1 MLYFKKSDFKEEAME
16 YTYDYYRKSADYIR
30 SVIGDFEPEIGL
42 ILGTGLGKFSAR
54 IEDPVEIPYKDIPNY
69 LVSTAP
75 GHSGKLIF
83 GTVEGRKV
91 MCMSGRFHTYE
102 GYSFEE
108 LSIPVRVMK
117 LMGVKLLVATNAA
130 GAVNVDYRPGDVMI
144 IKDHIKLNGFS
155 PMRGPNVP
163 EFGDRFFDISDLYCR
178 ELRQIAEQC
187 GEDSGLTIHEG
198 VYFFFPG
205 PQFET
210 PAEVRAARILGGDAV
225 GMSTV
230 TETLTAGH
238 CGMPVLGLSL
248 MTNMAAGVLEQKL
261 SGEEVEETAQRVAPL
276 LEAYFAKVLKALPH
290 YE

>member
-1 MLYFKKSDFKEEAME
+1 ME

-54 IEDPVEIPYKDIPNY
+54 IEDPVEIPYQDIPNY

-108 LSIPVRVMK
+108 LAIPVRVMK
-117 LMGVKLLVATNAA
+117 LLGVRLLVVTNAA
-130 GAVNVDYRPGDVMI
+130 GAVNTGYRPGDVMI

-155 PMRGPNVP
+155 PMRGPNVA
-163 EFGDRFFDISDLYCR
+163 EFGDRFFDISDLYSQ
-178 ELRQIAEQC
+178 ELREIAQQC

-238 CGMPVLGLSL
+238 CGIPVLGLSL

-276 LEAYFAKVLKALPH
+276 LEAYFAKVLKALPS
-290 YE
+290 YK

>member
-1 MLYFKKSDFKEEAME
+1 MVYFTKSDFKEETMA
-16 YTYDYYRKSADYIR
+16 YTYEYFKKSADYIR
-30 SVIGDFEPEIGL
+30 SVIGDFQPEIGL
-42 ILGTGLGKFSAR
+42 ILGTGLGKFSSR

-108 LSIPVRVMK
+108 LVIPVRVMK
-117 LMGVKLLVATNAA
+117 LMGIKILVVTNAA
-130 GAVNVDYRPGDVMI
+130 GAVNTEYRPGDLMI
-144 IKDHIKLNGFS
+144 IEDHIKLNGFS

-163 EFGDRFFDISDLYCR
+163 EFGDRFFDISDLYSK
-178 ELRQIAEQC
+178 ELRDIARKC
-187 GEDSGLTIHEG
+187 GKDSGLTIQEG

-210 PAEVRAARILGGDAV
+210 PAEVRAACILGGDAV

-230 TETLTAGH
+230 TETLTAAH
-238 CGMPVLGLSL
+238 CGIPVLGLSL

-261 SGEEVEETAQRVAPL
+261 SGEEVEETANRVAPL

>member
-1 MLYFKKSDFKEEAME
+1 ME
-16 YTYDYYRKSADYIR
+16 YTYDYYRRSAEYIR
-30 SVIGDFEPEIGL
+30 SVIGSFDPEIGL
-42 ILGTGLGKFSAR
+42 ILGTGLGAFSQR
-54 IEDPVEIPYKDIPNY
+54 IEDPIEIPYKDIPNY

-83 GTVEGRKV
+83 GTVEGRRV

-102 GYSFEE
+102 GYDFEQ
-108 LSIPVRVMK
+108 LAIPVRVMK
-117 LMGVKLLVATNAA
+117 LLGVKLLVVTNAA
-130 GAVNVDYRPGDVMI
+130 GAINTEYRPGDVMI

-163 EFGDRFFDISDLYCR
+163 EFGDRFFDVSEIYTKA
-178 ELRQIAEQC
+178 LRNIALAC
-187 GEDSGLTIHEG
+187 GEGSGLTFHEG

-210 PAEVRAARILGGDAV
+210 PAEIRAARILGGDAA

-230 TETLTAGH
+230 TETLTAAH

-261 SGEEVEETAQRVAPL
+261 SGEEVDETARRVAPL
-276 LEAYFAKVLKALPH
+276 LEDYFAKVLKALPS
-290 YE
+290 Y

>member
-1 MLYFKKSDFKEEAME
+1 MLYSKKSDFKEVAME
-16 YTYDYYRKSADYIR
+16 YTYEYFKKSAEYIR
-30 SVIGDFEPEIGL
+30 SVTGGFEPEIGL

-54 IEDPVEIPYKDIPNY
+54 IEDPLEIPYKDIPNY

-75 GHSGKLIF
+75 GHSGRLIF
-83 GTVEGRKV
+83 GMVEGRKV

-108 LSIPVRVMK
+108 LAIPVRVMK
-117 LMGVKLLVATNAA
+117 LLGVKLLVVTNAA
-130 GAVNVDYRPGDVMI
+130 GAVNETYRPGDLMI

-163 EFGDRFFDISDLYCR
+163 EFGDRFFDVSDLYTK
-178 ELRQIAEQC
+178 ELREIAKRC
-187 GEDSGLTIHEG
+187 GEGSGLTLREG

-276 LEAYFAKVLKALPH
+276 LEAYFAKVLKALPS

>member
-1 MLYFKKSDFKEEAME
+1 ME

-102 GYSFEE
+102 GYIFEE
-108 LSIPVRVMK
+108 LAIPVRVMK
-117 LMGVKLLVATNAA
+117 LLGVKLLGVTNAA

-163 EFGDRFFDISDLYCR
+163 EFGDRFFDISDLYCK

-290 YE
+290 YEE

>member
-1 MLYFKKSDFKEEAME
+1 ME

-54 IEDPVEIPYKDIPNY
+54 IEDPVEIPYRDIPNY

-108 LSIPVRVMK
+108 LAIPVRVMK
-117 LMGVKLLVATNAA
+117 LLGVRLLVVTNAA
-130 GAVNVDYRPGDVMI
+130 GAVNTGYRPGDVMI

-155 PMRGPNVP
+155 PMRGPNVA
-163 EFGDRFFDISDLYCR
+163 EFGDRFFDISDLYSQ
-178 ELRQIAEQC
+178 ELREIAQQC

-238 CGMPVLGLSL
+238 CGIPVLGLSL

-276 LEAYFAKVLKALPH
+276 LEAYFAKVLKALPS
-290 YE
+290 YK

>member
-1 MLYFKKSDFKEEAME
+1 ME
-16 YTYDYYRKSADYIR
+16 YTYDYYRKSADSIR

-108 LSIPVRVMK
+108 LAIPVRVMK
-117 LMGVKLLVATNAA
+117 LLGVKLLVVTNAA

-163 EFGDRFFDISDLYCR
+163 EFGDRFFDISDLYCK

>member
-1 MLYFKKSDFKEEAME
+1 ME
-16 YTYDYYRKSADYIR
+16 YTYDYFKKSADHIR

-117 LMGVKLLVATNAA
+117 LMGVKLLVVTNAA
-130 GAVNVDYRPGDVMI
+130 GAVNESYRPGDVMI

-155 PMRGPNVP
+155 PMRGPNVA
-163 EFGDRFFDISDLYCR
+163 EFGDRFFDVSDLYCKDLR
-178 ELRQIAEQC
+178 EIAWRC
-187 GEDSGLTIHEG
+187 SEDSGLTIHEG

-205 PQFET
+205 PQFEI

-276 LEAYFAKVLKALPH
+276 LEAYFAKVLKALPS
-290 YE
+290 YK

>member
-1 MLYFKKSDFKEEAME
+1 ME

-83 GTVEGRKV
+83 GTVEGRRV

-117 LMGVKLLVATNAA
+117 LMGVKLLVVTNAA

-155 PMRGPNVP
+155 PMRGPNVA

-187 GEDSGLTIHEG
+187 GEGSGLTLHEG

-225 GMSTV
+225 GMSTG

-248 MTNMAAGVLEQKL
+248 MTNMAAGVLEQTL

>member
-1 MLYFKKSDFKEEAME
+1 ME

-30 SVIGDFEPEIGL
+30 SVTGDFEPEIGL

-75 GHSGKLIF
+75 AHSAKLIF
-83 GTVEGRKV
+83 GTVEARRA

-108 LSIPVRVMK
+108 LAIPVRVMK
-117 LMGVKLLVATNAA
+117 LLGVKLLVVTNAA

-163 EFGDRFFDISDLYCR
+163 EFGDRFFDVSDLYCR

>member
-16 YTYDYYRKSADYIR
+16 YTYDYFKKSADYIR
-30 SVIGDFEPEIGL
+30 SKIGDFEPEIGL

-108 LSIPVRVMK
+108 LVIPVRVMK
-117 LMGVKLLVATNAA
+117 LMGVKLLVVTNAA
-130 GAVNVDYRPGDVMI
+130 GAVNETYRPGDVMI
-144 IKDHIKLNGFS
+144 IRDHIKLNGFS
-155 PMRGPNVP
+155 PMRGPNVS
-163 EFGDRFFDISDLYCR
+163 EFGDRFFDISDLYCK
-178 ELRQIAEQC
+178 ELREIAKKC
-187 GEDSGLTIHEG
+187 GEGSGLTLHEG

-261 SGEEVEETAQRVAPL
+261 SGEEVEETANRVAPL
-276 LEAYFAKVLKALPH
+276 LEAYFAKVLKALPS

>member
-1 MLYFKKSDFKEEAME
+1 MAYTYEYFK
-16 YTYDYYRKSADYIR
+16 KSADYIR
-30 SVIGDFEPEIGL
+30 SVIGDFQPEIGL
-42 ILGTGLGKFSAR
+42 ILGTGLGKFSSR

-108 LSIPVRVMK
+108 LVIPVRVMK
-117 LMGVKLLVATNAA
+117 LMGIKILVVTNAA
-130 GAVNVDYRPGDVMI
+130 GAVNTEYRPGDLMI
-144 IKDHIKLNGFS
+144 IEDHIKLNGFS

-163 EFGDRFFDISDLYCR
+163 EFGDRFFDISDLYSK
-178 ELRQIAEQC
+178 ELRDIARKC
-187 GEDSGLTIHEG
+187 GKDSGLTIQEG

-210 PAEVRAARILGGDAV
+210 PAEVRAARI
-225 GMSTV
+225 TV
-230 TETLTAGH
+230 TETLTAAH
-238 CGMPVLGLSL
+238 CGIPVLGLSL

-261 SGEEVEETAQRVAPL
+261 SGEEVEETANRVAPL

>member
-1 MLYFKKSDFKEEAME
+1 ME
-16 YTYDYYRKSADYIR
+16 YTFDYYRKSADYIR

-83 GTVEGRKV
+83 GTIEGRKV

-108 LSIPVRVMK
+108 LAIPVRVMK
-117 LMGVKLLVATNAA
+117 LMGVKLLVVTNAA
-130 GAVNVDYRPGDVMI
+130 GAVNTEYRPGDVMI

-155 PMRGPNVP
+155 PMRGPNVE
-163 EFGDRFFDISDLYCR
+163 EFGSRFFDVSELYSR
-178 ELRQIAEQC
+178 ELREIAKQC
-187 GEDSGLTIHEG
+187 GEGSGLGIREG

-248 MTNMAAGVLEQKL
+248 MTNMAAGVLERKL
-261 SGEEVEETAQRVAPL
+261 SGEEVEETANRVAPL
-276 LEAYFAKVLKALPH
+276 LEEYFAKILKALPH

>member
-1 MLYFKKSDFKEEAME
+1 ME
-16 YTYDYYRKSADYIR
+16 YTYDYFKKSADYIR

-117 LMGVKLLVATNAA
+117 LMGVKLLVVTNAA
-130 GAVNVDYRPGDVMI
+130 GAVNESYRPGDVMI

-155 PMRGPNVP
+155 PMRGPNVA

-276 LEAYFAKVLKALPH
+276 LEAYFAKVLKALPS
-290 YE
+290 YK

>member
-1 MLYFKKSDFKEEAME
+1 
-16 YTYDYYRKSADYIR
+16 
-30 SVIGDFEPEIGL
+30 
-42 ILGTGLGKFSAR
+42 
-54 IEDPVEIPYKDIPNY
+54 
-69 LVSTAP
+69 
-75 GHSGKLIF
+75 
-83 GTVEGRKV
+83 
-91 MCMSGRFHTYE
+91 
-102 GYSFEE
+102 
-108 LSIPVRVMK
+108 
-117 LMGVKLLVATNAA
+117 
-130 GAVNVDYRPGDVMI
+130 MI

-163 EFGDRFFDISDLYCR
+163 EFGDRFFDVSDLYCR

-230 TETLTAGH
+230 TETLTAAH

-276 LEAYFAKVLKALPH
+276 LEAYFAKILKALPS
-290 YE
+290 YR

>member
-1 MLYFKKSDFKEEAME
+1 ME
-16 YTYDYYRKSADYIR
+16 YTYDYFKKSADYIR
-30 SVIGDFEPEIGL
+30 SVIGGFEPEIGL

-54 IEDPVEIPYKDIPNY
+54 IEDPVEIPYRDIPNY

-117 LMGVKLLVATNAA
+117 LMGVKLLVVTNAA
-130 GAVNVDYRPGDVMI
+130 GAVNESYRPGDVMI

-155 PMRGPNVP
+155 PMRGPNVA

-276 LEAYFAKVLKALPH
+276 LEAYFAKVLKALPS
-290 YE
+290 YK

>member
-30 SVIGDFEPEIGL
+30 SVIGNFEPEIGL

-108 LSIPVRVMK
+108 LAIPVRVMK
-117 LMGVKLLVATNAA
+117 LLGVKLLVVTNAA

-163 EFGDRFFDISDLYCR
+163 EFGDRFFDISDLYCK

>member
-1 MLYFKKSDFKEEAME
+1 ME

-187 GEDSGLTIHEG
+187 GDDSGLTIHEG

>member
-1 MLYFKKSDFKEEAME
+1 ME
-16 YTYDYYRKSADYIR
+16 YTYDYFKKSADYIR
-30 SVIGDFEPEIGL
+30 SIVGDFEPEIGL

-117 LMGVKLLVATNAA
+117 LMGVKLLVVTNAA
-130 GAVNVDYRPGDVMI
+130 GAVNESYRPGDVMI

-155 PMRGPNVP
+155 PMRGPNVA
-163 EFGDRFFDISDLYCR
+163 EFGDRFFDISDLYCKDLR
-178 ELRQIAEQC
+178 EIAWRC
-187 GEDSGLTIHEG
+187 SEDSGLTIHEG

-238 CGMPVLGLSL
+238 CGIPVLGLSL

-276 LEAYFAKVLKALPH
+276 LEAYFAKVLKALPS
-290 YE
+290 YK

>member
-16 YTYDYYRKSADYIR
+16 YTYDYFKKSADYIR
-30 SVIGDFEPEIGL
+30 SKIGDFAPEIGL

-83 GTVEGRKV
+83 GTVEGRRV

-108 LSIPVRVMK
+108 LAIPVRVMK
-117 LMGVKLLVATNAA
+117 LLGVKLLVVTNAA

-163 EFGDRFFDISDLYCR
+163 EFGDRFFDISDLYCK

-238 CGMPVLGLSL
+238 CSMPVLGLSL

-261 SGEEVEETAQRVAPL
+261 SGEEVEETANRVAPL
-276 LEAYFAKVLKALPH
+276 LEAYFAKVLKALPS

>member
-1 MLYFKKSDFKEEAME
+1 ME
-16 YTYDYYRKSADYIR
+16 YTYDYFKKSADYIR
-30 SVIGDFEPEIGL
+30 SVIGGFEPEIGL

-54 IEDPVEIPYKDIPNY
+54 IEDPIEIPYKDIPNY
-69 LVSTAP
+69 LMSTAP

-83 GTVEGRKV
+83 GTVEGRRV

-117 LMGVKLLVATNAA
+117 LMGVKLLVVTNAA
-130 GAVNVDYRPGDVMI
+130 GAVNESYRPGDVMI

-155 PMRGPNVP
+155 PMRGPNVA

-210 PAEVRAARILGGDAV
+210 PAEIRAARILGGDAV

-276 LEAYFAKVLKALPH
+276 LEAYFAKVLKALPS
-290 YE
+290 YK

>member
-1 MLYFKKSDFKEEAME
+1 ME
-16 YTYDYYRKSADYIR
+16 YTYDYYKKSAEYVR
-30 SVIGDFEPEIGL
+30 SLTGGFEPEIGL
-42 ILGTGLGKFSAR
+42 ILGTGLGKFSDH
-54 IEDPVEIPYKDIPNY
+54 IEDPIEIPYKGIPNY

-83 GTVEGRKV
+83 GTVEGRRV

-102 GYSFEE
+102 GYSFEQ
-108 LSIPVRVMK
+108 LAAPVRVMK
-117 LMGVKLLVATNAA
+117 LLGVKLLVVTNAA
-130 GAVNVDYRPGDVMI
+130 GAVNETYRPGDVMI

-155 PMRGPNVP
+155 PMRGPNVA
-163 EFGDRFFDISDLYCR
+163 EFGDRFFDVSDLYSR
-178 ELRQIAEQC
+178 ELREIAKRC
-187 GEDSGLTIHEG
+187 GEGSGLTLHEG
-198 VYFFFPG
+198 VYFFVPG

-276 LEAYFAKVLKALPH
+276 LETYFAKVLKALPS

>member
-1 MLYFKKSDFKEEAME
+1 ME

-30 SVIGDFEPEIGL
+30 SVIGDFEPEIGM

-54 IEDPVEIPYKDIPNY
+54 IEDSVEIPYQDIPNY

-108 LSIPVRVMK
+108 LAIPVRVMK
-117 LMGVKLLVATNAA
+117 LLGVRLLVVTNAA
-130 GAVNVDYRPGDVMI
+130 GAVNTGYRPGDVMI

-155 PMRGPNVP
+155 PMRGPNVA
-163 EFGDRFFDISDLYCR
+163 EFGDRFFDISDLYSQ
-178 ELRQIAEQC
+178 ELREIAQQC

-238 CGMPVLGLSL
+238 CGIPVLGLSL

-276 LEAYFAKVLKALPH
+276 LEAYFAKVLKALPS
-290 YE
+290 YK

>member
-1 MLYFKKSDFKEEAME
+1 ME

>member
-1 MLYFKKSDFKEEAME
+1 MKKRHWKRHILIIIAILVLMGYVAVKTGLISRVTDIEYDPEILEEAGE
-16 YTYDYYRKSADYIR
+16 WKGFPFAYIN
-30 SVIGDFEPEIGL
+30 D
-42 ILGTGLGKFSAR
+42 
-54 IEDPVEIPYKDIPNY
+54 
-69 LVSTAP
+69 
-75 GHSGKLIF
+75 
-83 GTVEGRKV
+83 
-91 MCMSGRFHTYE
+91 
-102 GYSFEE
+102 
-108 LSIPVRVMK
+108 
-117 LMGVKLLVATNAA
+117 
-130 GAVNVDYRPGDVMI
+130 
-144 IKDHIKLNGFS
+144 
-155 PMRGPNVP
+155 NVP
-163 EFGDRFFDISDLYCR
+163 EFGDRFFDISDLYCK

-290 YE
+290 YEE